1 MFALSLRVFTTI
13 LQGLWVTLQVSRNTI
28 AGNMERR
35 NGSVRN
41 AQKDMLFN
49 LIGKPILRLA
59 VLENTDV
66 TVALFSQGNYLILS
80 PLLII

>member
-1 MFALSLRVFTTI
+1 V
-13 LQGLWVTLQVSRNTI
+13 
-28 AGNMERR
+28 RR